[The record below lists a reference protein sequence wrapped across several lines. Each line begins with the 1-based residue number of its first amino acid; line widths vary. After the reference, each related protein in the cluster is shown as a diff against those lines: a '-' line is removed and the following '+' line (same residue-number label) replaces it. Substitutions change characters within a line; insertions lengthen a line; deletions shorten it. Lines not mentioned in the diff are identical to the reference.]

1 MATHRPGDFT
11 GEKASA
17 VSGGGDQ
24 TETSFR
30 ITRPQL
36 AVAGGLSLALVA
48 LFVAT
53 MPFARLP
60 TQNTEILVPAYAAAT
75 FVLEAMTAA
84 LLFALYS
91 ARRSLPLLF
100 LASGYL
106 FGALMLAPWA
116 LTFPGVFTAF
126 DMDAGLQ
133 VTAAFGLLR
142 RLAFPLFVL
151 AFALAPRREITT
163 NAALVAVCVCV
174 GATVLIEVTL
184 YFRDALPPLMRD
196 GRQVNLLWQVVPAL
210 AMALY
215 AVDIALLLWFRRSAL
230 SLWVCIVLFSLG
242 IELLLIAYLGGGTR
256 LSVGW
261 WAGRLYG
268 LVAMSIILLVL
279 IAQTTL
285 VHIRLARTVAAE
297 LRSREKRL
305 TAMEALSASIAH
317 EINQPLASMVTN
329 ADAALR
335 WLAKAEPRIDKA
347 ELALRRIVED
357 GHRANGVV
365 AGIRTMFTKGT
376 RERAELDL
384 AAIVARAAGE
394 AGRDA
399 RPYGVEIVVEG
410 EREVP
415 AVIGNAVQLH
425 HVLRNLIE
433 NAVDAVRAAP
443 LRARRVTVRLSQEA
457 HGEVHVGVADTGT
470 GIAPEVAERLFDP
483 FVTTKP
489 GGMGMGL
496 MFCRAVVEA
505 HGGSIW
511 ASANT
516 PHGAIF
522 HVSLP
527 VAILSV
533 ADAQA
538 RSGVEEKAR

>member
-1 MATHRPGDFT
+1 M
-11 GEKASA
+11 
-17 VSGGGDQ
+17 SGSEDQ
-24 TETSFR
+24 METSFR
-30 ITRPQL
+30 VTRLQL

-60 TQNTEILVPAYAAAT
+60 THDTEILVPAYAAAT

-91 ARRSLPLLF
+91 ARRQLPLLF

-116 LTFPGVFTAF
+116 LTFPGVFTGF

-151 AFALAPRREITT
+151 AFALAPRREIAT
-163 NAALVAVCVCV
+163 NAALVAVSVCL
-174 GATVLIEVTL
+174 GATVLIEATL
-184 YFRDALPPLMRD
+184 FFRDWLPPLMRD

-215 AVDIALLLWFRRSAL
+215 AVDIVLLLWFRRSAL

-242 IELLLIAYLGGGTR
+242 IELLLISYLGGGTR

-285 VHIRLARTVAAE
+285 VHVRLARTVAAE

-329 ADAALR
+329 GDAALR
-335 WLAKAEPRIDKA
+335 WLSKAEPRIDKA
-347 ELALRRIVED
+347 EQALRRIVED

-384 AAIVARAAGE
+384 AAIVARAASE
-394 AGRDA
+394 AA
-399 RPYGVEIVVEG
+399 REARHFGVEIAVEG

-415 AVIGNAVQLH
+415 PVIGNAVQLH

-443 LRARRVTVRLSQEA
+443 LRPRRVTVRLSQEP
-457 HGEVHVGVADTGT
+457 HGEVHVCVADTGS
-470 GIAPEVAERLFDP
+470 GIAAEVAERLFDP

-511 ASANT
+511 VSPNT

-522 HVSLP
+522 HFSLP

-533 ADAQA
+533 ADAQT
-538 RSGVEEKAR
+538 RPSVEEKAR

>member
-1 MATHRPGDFT
+1 MLG
-11 GEKASA
+11 GE
-17 VSGGGDQ
+17 DQ

-30 ITRPQL
+30 VTRPQL

-60 TQNTEILVPAYAAAT
+60 THNTEILVPAYAAAT

-84 LLFALYS
+84 LLFALYC
-91 ARRSLPLLF
+91 ARRYLPLLF

-116 LTFPGVFTAF
+116 LTFPGVFTGF

-133 VTAAFGLLR
+133 VTAAFALLR

-163 NAALVAVCVCV
+163 NASLVAISVCVA
-174 GATVLIEVTL
+174 ATVLIEATL
-184 YFRDALPPLMRD
+184 FFRDWLPPLMLD

-210 AMALY
+210 AMMLY

-230 SLWVCIVLFSLG
+230 GMWVCIVLFSLG
-242 IELLLIAYLGGGTR
+242 IELLLISYLGGGSR

-279 IAQTTL
+279 VAQTTL
-285 VHIRLARTVAAE
+285 VHVRLARTVAAE

-335 WLAKAEPRIDKA
+335 WLSKAEPRIDKA

-365 AGIRTMFTKGT
+365 RGIRTMFTKGT

-384 AAIVARAAGE
+384 AGIVAAAAEE
-394 AGRDA
+394 AARDA
-399 RPYGVEIVVEG
+399 RHYGVEIAIEG
-410 EREVP
+410 EGEGEVP
-415 AVIGNAVQLH
+415 PVIGNAVQLH

-433 NAVDAVRAAP
+433 NAVDAVRAGP

-457 HGEVHVGVADTGT
+457 HGEVHVCVADTGP
-470 GIAPEVAERLFDP
+470 GIAAEVAERLFDP
-483 FVTTKP
+483 FITTKP

-511 ASANT
+511 ASANA
-516 PHGAIF
+516 PQGAIF
-522 HVSLP
+522 HFSLP

-533 ADAQA
+533 TDAQA

>member
-1 MATHRPGDFT
+1 MF
-11 GEKASA
+11 AS
-17 VSGGGDQ
+17 VDQ
-24 TETSFR
+24 TETSFQV
-30 ITRPQL
+30 TRPQL

-48 LFVAT
+48 AFVAT

-75 FVLEAMTAA
+75 FALEMMTAA

-91 ARRSLPLLF
+91 AQRHLPLLF

-116 LTFPGVFTAF
+116 LTFPGVFSRF
-126 DMDAGLQ
+126 DIEAGLQ

-142 RLAFPLFVL
+142 RLAFPLFVM
-151 AFALAPRREITT
+151 AFALAPRREVGTSAT
-163 NAALVAVCVCV
+163 LVALGVCV
-174 GATVLIEVTL
+174 GATVLIEATL
-184 YFRDALPPLMRD
+184 FFRGWLPPLMRD
-196 GRQVNLLWQVVPAL
+196 GRQVNLLWQGVPAL
-210 AMALY
+210 AMLLY
-215 AVDIALLLWFRRSAL
+215 AVDIALLLRFRRSAL

-242 IELLLIAYLGGGTR
+242 IELLLISYLGGGTR

-261 WAGRLYG
+261 WAGRLSG
-268 LVAMSIILLVL
+268 LLAMSIVLLVL

-285 VHIRLARTVAAE
+285 VHVRLARTVAAE

-329 ADAALR
+329 ADASLR
-335 WLAKAEPRIDKA
+335 WLAKEEPRLDKV

-357 GHRANGVV
+357 GHRANSVV

-384 AAIVARAAGE
+384 AAIIAGAVAE
-394 AGRDA
+394 ASRDA
-399 RPYGVEIVVEG
+399 RPYGVEIAFEAEG
-410 EREVP
+410 P
-415 AVIGNAVQLH
+415 APPVIGNAVQLH
-425 HVLRNLIE
+425 HVLRNLME
-433 NAVDAVRAAP
+433 NAVDAARTAP
-443 LRARRVTVRLSQEA
+443 LRTRRVTVRLSREA
-457 HGEVHVGVADTGT
+457 DGEVHLCVADNGG

-505 HGGSIW
+505 HGGRVWS
-511 ASANT
+511 SAND
-516 PHGAIF
+516 PHGAVF
-522 HVSLP
+522 HISLP
-527 VAILSV
+527 VAILSMGEPE
-533 ADAQA
+533 APSAAQE
-538 RSGVEEKAR
+538 RTR